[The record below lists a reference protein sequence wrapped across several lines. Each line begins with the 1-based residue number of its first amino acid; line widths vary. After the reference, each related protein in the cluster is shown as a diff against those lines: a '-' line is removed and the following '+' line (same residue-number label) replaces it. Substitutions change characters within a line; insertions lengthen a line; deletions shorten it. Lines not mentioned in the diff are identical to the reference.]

1 MALEGKITLAY
12 LPPGYASE
20 GKRDIYENHP
30 DLVRISDLLAL
41 DQQQDDSSDHFDD
54 FDSQEEEEND
64 ESDGEESAEQQVPI
78 TRNKFAMLEADET
91 WFSHKNKVIFP

>member
-20 GKRDIYENHP
+20 GKRDFYENHP

-41 DQQQDDSSDHFDD
+41 DQQDDSWDHQAASHFDD
-54 FDSQEEEEND
+54 FDSPD
-64 ESDGEESAEQQVPI
+64 EQDKDDDTDEESSESETEQVPI
-78 TRNKFAMLEADET
+78 TRNKFAMLEDET
-91 WFSHKNKVIFP
+91 

>member
-41 DQQQDDSSDHFDD
+41 DQQQDDSSDHLDD
-54 FDSQEEEEND
+54 FDSQEEEEEND
-64 ESDGEESAEQQVPI
+64 ETDGEDSAGEQVPI
-78 TRNKFAMLEADET
+78 TSNKFAMLEADET
-91 WFSHKNKVIFP
+91 WFFK